1 VTRSRPFAQLVLRTG
16 SVRGIVVC
24 RRCCSRYCVPLLLVL
39 FSAAAQA
46 QGQNIRGVVLR
57 EATSEAVAGAE
68 VILLD
73 AAGKRVGSAV
83 TTSDG
88 FFTLQSPPGSYSFRV
103 IRVGLTPATTPEF
116 TLPADSTRIEVT
128 LVLSAEP
135 VAVLLPEIAVEAEA
149 IPRGKLRGFHL
160 RQLDGFGHF
169 VTRDEIESYQP
180 RLFTDI
186 LRRVPGVYLVPGGFG
201 RGNIILSMRGTGL
214 VGSCAPL
221 IFLDGVLMR
230 TEQSP
235 DTYLNPD
242 EVAGVE
248 VYNGPATTPERFK
261 TIDSPCGVVVV
272 WTR

>member
-1 VTRSRPFAQLVLRTG
+1 MV
-16 SVRGIVVC
+16 
-24 RRCCSRYCVPLLLVL
+24 
-39 FSAAAQA
+39 SAAAVQA

-57 EATSEAVAGAE
+57 EATSEAIAGAE
-68 VILLD
+68 VVLLN
-73 AAGKRVGSAV
+73 AAGSRVASAV

-116 TLPADSTRIEVT
+116 TLPSDSTRIEVT
-128 LVLSAEP
+128 LLLSAEP
-135 VAVLLPEIAVEAEA
+135 VAMLLPEIAVEADA

-160 RQLDGFGHF
+160 RQLEGFGHF
-169 VTRDEIESYQP
+169 VTRDEIESYHP

-186 LRRVPGVYLVPGGFG
+186 LRRVPGVYVVPGGFG
-201 RGNIILSMRGTGL
+201 RGNIIQLMRGAGL
-214 VGSCAPL
+214 RGTCAPL
-221 IFLDGVLMR
+221 VFLDGVLVR
-230 TEQSP
+230 SEESP
-235 DTYLNPD
+235 DLYLNPD